1 MSSASVQLYAKS
13 QEDEWLT
20 AHPNQ
25 TYFEAQYPSR
35 EDNLRETLEVP
46 FDYQNVTFGTTGRCT
61 LPVKGDFL
69 TRVTVRAILP
79 PIYQTTPGT
88 YVYPSTSTSF
98 SGALSVQTTL
108 NLVVADGLN
117 LLATTTGS
125 HFFSPGS
132 DVILSGTAYSFFNLD
147 GTYTISSVPSA
158 NSFVCSAGIAGI
170 SYNGTASSVG
180 IRPAPVV
187 GYYSTQNLNLWA
199 EIPVNLPYT
208 AIDGQLTDPV
218 VSLVPEQNIDVFKST
233 GSSLLGVYTV
243 ATSSA
248 NTFTLVGQSVTG
260 TLELVE
266 QAITSAYDPTQN
278 RFVFESAV
286 YPSITFA
293 NAQDAAFWGFDYL
306 QGPSFPF
313 VNGVLTSQ
321 WTLIQGGWIQG
332 FLPPSLSAYDDS
344 VAHKLIKS
352 ARILVGKQTV
362 KEFSGEYIELHN
374 DLMVPYENKAIL
386 KLMNGTLDATQA
398 TVPRE
403 YYISLPLG
411 FDKLPLCALKYQHVS
426 VEIDFEEYQN
436 LSNDLNNGSG
446 NFFDPDSYLTYNVSQ
461 NILGGTDFNVSSTL
475 SYQQY
480 ILMLTTQG
488 VLIVYDTTKPIDA
501 SDSYN
506 VYTAFAGQTSIFV
519 NVIIVGNTLYIQLLS
534 GYMIS
539 GPVDELIQGNASSF
553 ISNNYLPMNVS
564 DAGPPTGTM
573 VCDARY
579 LYYAQTNVASNVFFV
594 RYDTTTP
601 FQQLDGYTSF
611 NFTATIDPN
620 VTSVYQ
626 IISTGNELI
635 ALTNTPGTFYVFS
648 LYGNFSS
655 EWTPISYGYDQVTEG
670 VLIGTTVYFLWN
682 NSDILVYSNGQFVPY
697 FIETSLG
704 PIQNLHA
711 VGPIIYAS
719 ANTSSTTSIIR
730 LDTTHGLSASGA
742 YQYYTSGNAPFSF
755 VGPVPSIFANG
766 PRFLYIFTS
775 DPSQTTNP
783 TNAIRYD
790 PYTSTALLQT
800 SLLVDY
806 ETGKTKPT
814 SAILPIIQTQ
824 NVTAEQMNKMEL
836 HGPIKEVWFTGT
848 PGVTNV
854 YQYSNV
860 TQSTFV
866 LTAGEEIV
874 TPDVGTHTSMN
885 IIAPFEKHTSMPV
898 RNVSIVSFEHDPE
911 RDVPNGTIN
920 FSRIN
925 EQQITGNVYS
935 AWARNVNILTIQGGV
950 GGLMFN

>member
-25 TYFEAQYPSR
+25 TYFEAQYPSQ
-35 EDNLRETLEVP
+35 ENNLRETLEVP

-69 TRVTVRAILP
+69 TRVTVRTTLP

-88 YVYPSTSTSF
+88 YVYPSTPTSF
-98 SGALSVQTTL
+98 PGALYVQSTL

-125 HFFSPGS
+125 HFFSVGS

-147 GTYTISSVPSA
+147 GTYTISSIPTA
-158 NSFVCSAGIAGI
+158 NSFVCSSGLAGI
-170 SYNGTASSVG
+170 SYSGTASIVG
-180 IRPAPVV
+180 IQPTPVV

-199 EIPVNLPYT
+199 ETPVNLSYT
-208 AIDGQLTDPV
+208 AMNGQITDPV
-218 VSLVPEQNIDVFKST
+218 VSLVPGQNIDVFKST
-233 GSSLLGVYTV
+233 GSSLLGQYTV

-260 TLELVE
+260 TLQFIE
-266 QAITSAYDPTQN
+266 QAIVAVYLTSQN
-278 RFVFESAV
+278 KFVFESAV

-313 VNGVLTSQ
+313 INGVLTSQ
-321 WTLIQGGWIQG
+321 WTLAQGGWVQG
-332 FLPPSLSAYDDS
+332 FLPPSLSSYDDS

-362 KEFSGEYIELHN
+362 KEFSGEYIEIHN

-403 YYISLPLG
+403 YYVSLPLG

-436 LSNDLNNGSG
+436 LSNDLNPGSG
-446 NFFDPDSYLTYNVSQ
+446 NFLDPNSYLTYNVSQ
-461 NILGGTDFNVSSTL
+461 NLLGGQSFNVSSTL

-480 ILMLTTQG
+480 ILILTFG
-488 VLIVYDTTKPIDA
+488 GILIVYDTTQPIDEPG
-501 SDSYN
+501 SYQ
-506 VYTAFAGQTSIFV
+506 VLTAFAGGTSLFFDFLAFGDTLFIRLV
-519 NVIIVGNTLYIQLLS
+519 SGYIVSGLLS
-534 GYMIS
+534 
-539 GPVDELIQGNASSF
+539 ELIQGNSSSF
-553 ISNNYLPMNVS
+553 ISNNYLPVS
-564 DAGPPTGTM
+564 APDAGPPSGTM

-579 LYYAQTNVASNVFFV
+579 LYYAQQNVSSNVFFT
-594 RYDTTTP
+594 RYDTRTP
-601 FQQLDGYTSF
+601 FQQLGGYTSF
-611 NFTATIDPN
+611 DFTATIDS
-620 VTSVYQ
+620 TASAVYQ
-626 IISTGNELI
+626 ILSTGIELI
-635 ALTNTPGTFYVFS
+635 ALTNTPGTFYVFPIA
-648 LYGNFSS
+648 GNFTTDWSS
-655 EWTPISYGYDQVTEG
+655 VSYGSGQITEG
-670 VLIGTTVYFLWN
+670 VLIGTTVYFLLD
-682 NSDILVYSNGQFVPY
+682 NSSIVMYSNGQFTTYALP
-697 FIETSLG
+697 TLG
-704 PIQNLHA
+704 PVRNLHA
-711 VGPIIYAS
+711 VGSIIYAS
-719 ANTSSTTSIIR
+719 ANTLSTTSIIQI
-730 LDTTHGLSASGA
+730 DTTQDLSTSAA
-742 YQYYTSGNAPFSF
+742 YQYYPPNAPITFT
-755 VGPVPSIFANG
+755 GHDPSIFANG
-766 PRFLYIFTS
+766 PRFLYIFTN
-775 DPSQTTNP
+775 DPSQSTTP
-783 TNAIRYD
+783 TNVVRYD
-790 PYTSTALLQT
+790 PYTSTALLQA

-806 ETGKTKPT
+806 ESGTTKPT
-814 SAILPIIQTQ
+814 SAVLPIIQVQ
-824 NVTAEQMNKMEL
+824 KVTAEQMNKMEL
-836 HGPIKEVWFTGT
+836 RGPIKEVWFTGT
-848 PGVTNV
+848 PDVANV

-885 IIAPFEKHTSMPV
+885 IITPFEKHTSMPV

-920 FSRIN
+920 FSRMN

-935 AWARNVNILTIQGGV
+935 AWARNVNILAIQGGV

>member
-25 TYFEAQYPSR
+25 TYFEAQYPSQ
-35 EDNLRETLEVP
+35 ENNLRETLEVP

-69 TRVTVRAILP
+69 TRVTVRTTLP

-88 YVYPSTSTSF
+88 YVYPSTPTSF
-98 SGALSVQTTL
+98 PGALYVQSTL

-125 HFFSPGS
+125 HFFSVGS

-147 GTYTISSVPSA
+147 GTYTISSIPTA
-158 NSFVCSAGIAGI
+158 NSFVCSSGLAGI
-170 SYNGTASSVG
+170 SYSGTASIVG
-180 IRPAPVV
+180 IQPTPVV

-199 EIPVNLPYT
+199 ETPVNLSYT
-208 AIDGQLTDPV
+208 AMNGQITDPV
-218 VSLVPEQNIDVFKST
+218 VSLVPGQNIDVFKST
-233 GSSLLGVYTV
+233 GSSLLGQYTV

-260 TLELVE
+260 TLQFIE
-266 QAITSAYDPTQN
+266 QAIVAVYLTSQN
-278 RFVFESAV
+278 KFVFESAV

-313 VNGVLTSQ
+313 INGVLTSQ
-321 WTLIQGGWIQG
+321 WTLAQGGWVQG
-332 FLPPSLSAYDDS
+332 FLPPSLSSYDDS

-362 KEFSGEYIELHN
+362 KEFSGEYIEIHN

-403 YYISLPLG
+403 YYVSLPLG

-436 LSNDLNNGSG
+436 LSNDLNPGSG
-446 NFFDPDSYLTYNVSQ
+446 NFLDPNSYLTYNVSQ
-461 NILGGTDFNVSSTL
+461 NLLGDQSFNVSSTL

-480 ILMLTTQG
+480 ILILTFG
-488 VLIVYDTTKPIDA
+488 GILILYDTTKPIDE
-501 SDSYN
+501 SGSYQ
-506 VYTAFAGQTSIFV
+506 VISAFAGGTSLFFDFLAFGDTLFIRL
-519 NVIIVGNTLYIQLLS
+519 ISGYIVGGLLS
-534 GYMIS
+534 
-539 GPVDELIQGNASSF
+539 ELIQGNSSSF
-553 ISNNYLPMNVS
+553 ISNNYLPVS
-564 DAGPPTGTM
+564 APDAGPPTGTM

-579 LYYAQTNVASNVFFV
+579 LYYAQQNVSSNVFFV
-594 RYDTTTP
+594 RYDTRTP
-601 FQQLDGYTSF
+601 FQQLGGYTSF
-611 NFTATIDPN
+611 DFTSTIDST
-620 VTSVYQ
+620 VSAVYQ
-626 IISTGNELI
+626 ILSTGIELI
-635 ALTNTPGTFYVFS
+635 ALTNTPGTFYVFPIA
-648 LYGNFSS
+648 GNFTTDWSS
-655 EWTPISYGYDQVTEG
+655 VSYGSGQITEG
-670 VLIGTTVYFLWN
+670 VLIGTTVYFLLD
-682 NSDILVYSNGQFVPY
+682 NSSIVMYSNGQF
-697 FIETSLG
+697 TSYVLPNLG
-704 PIQNLHA
+704 LVRNLHA
-711 VGPIIYAS
+711 VGSIIYAS
-719 ANTSSTTSIIR
+719 ANTLSTTSIIQI
-730 LDTTHGLSASGA
+730 DTTQDLSTSAA
-742 YQYYTSGNAPFSF
+742 YQYYPPNAPITFT
-755 VGPVPSIFANG
+755 GHDPSIFANG
-766 PRFLYIFTS
+766 PRFLYIFTN
-775 DPSQTTNP
+775 DPSQSTTP
-783 TNAIRYD
+783 TNVVRYD
-790 PYTSTALLQT
+790 PYTSTALLQA

-806 ETGKTKPT
+806 ESGTTKPT
-814 SAILPIIQTQ
+814 SAVLPIIQVQ
-824 NVTAEQMNKMEL
+824 KVTAEQMNKMEL
-836 HGPIKEVWFTGT
+836 RGPIKEVWFTGT
-848 PGVTNV
+848 PDVANV

-920 FSRIN
+920 FSRMN

-935 AWARNVNILTIQGGV
+935 AWARNVNILAIQGGV

>member
-436 LSNDLNNGSG
+436 LSNDLRS
-446 NFFDPDSYLTYNVSQ
+446 
-461 NILGGTDFNVSSTL
+461 
-475 SYQQY
+475 
-480 ILMLTTQG
+480 
-488 VLIVYDTTKPIDA
+488 
-501 SDSYN
+501 
-506 VYTAFAGQTSIFV
+506 
-519 NVIIVGNTLYIQLLS
+519 
-534 GYMIS
+534 
-539 GPVDELIQGNASSF
+539 
-553 ISNNYLPMNVS
+553 
-564 DAGPPTGTM
+564 
-573 VCDARY
+573 R
-579 LYYAQTNVASNVFFV
+579 
-594 RYDTTTP
+594 
-601 FQQLDGYTSF
+601 
-611 NFTATIDPN
+611 
-620 VTSVYQ
+620 
-626 IISTGNELI
+626 
-635 ALTNTPGTFYVFS
+635 
-648 LYGNFSS
+648 
-655 EWTPISYGYDQVTEG
+655 
-670 VLIGTTVYFLWN
+670 
-682 NSDILVYSNGQFVPY
+682 
-697 FIETSLG
+697 
-704 PIQNLHA
+704 
-711 VGPIIYAS
+711 
-719 ANTSSTTSIIR
+719 
-730 LDTTHGLSASGA
+730 
-742 YQYYTSGNAPFSF
+742 
-755 VGPVPSIFANG
+755 
-766 PRFLYIFTS
+766 
-775 DPSQTTNP
+775 
-783 TNAIRYD
+783 
-790 PYTSTALLQT
+790 
-800 SLLVDY
+800 
-806 ETGKTKPT
+806 
-814 SAILPIIQTQ
+814 
-824 NVTAEQMNKMEL
+824 
-836 HGPIKEVWFTGT
+836 
-848 PGVTNV
+848 
-854 YQYSNV
+854 
-860 TQSTFV
+860 FV
-866 LTAGEEIV
+866 L
-874 TPDVGTHTSMN
+874 DV
-885 IIAPFEKHTSMPV
+885 
-898 RNVSIVSFEHDPE
+898 
-911 RDVPNGTIN
+911 
-920 FSRIN
+920 
-925 EQQITGNVYS
+925 
-935 AWARNVNILTIQGGV
+935 
-950 GGLMFN
+950 